1 MTFRNNWFLCSK
13 RRILCLIFVSG
24 LFVIVSGFTVFD
36 VLDISSGSRLILVR
50 DGDTFDH
57 EYTHSMYQA
66 PITERF
72 VVTGGLL
79 KLIKVDSPSVAV
91 LEYFGL
97 NGPEVGHM
105 NLLFDSFTT
114 PSASIG
120 SHRFK
125 IRGQDFN
132 PPTGEGLEGKIRV
145 KLRKASII
153 EFLISLF

>member
-1 MTFRNNWFLCSK
+1 MTFRNNRSLCSK
-13 RRILCLIFVSG
+13 RLILCLIFVAG
-24 LFVIVSGFTVFD
+24 LFVIVSGLAVFD
-36 VLDISSGSRLILVR
+36 VLEISSENRLILVR

-66 PITERF
+66 PVTERF
-72 VVTGGLL
+72 VITGGRL
-79 KLIKVDSPSVAV
+79 KLIKVDSPCVAV

-120 SHRFK
+120 SHRLK

-153 EFLISLF
+153 DYLISLF